1 MWRELWSTFSRRAEA
16 SPVLFACVSQ
26 GAKTTAA
33 DTLVQKAV
41 EGRESLDLERTAAF
55 TVFGTLWMGGAQYY
69 VYVRLFDHLLPAR
82 TAATAAAK
90 VCLDQFVWVPFFFF
104 PVFYVIDSKIR
115 GEGGTGVGALLNAA
129 SERYKREIY
138 ETCTTTYW
146 FSFPAQMIGFRF
158 CPGHL
163 RIPYVACCSMVF
175 TSLVSGLQGR
185 FRARERGESG
195 G

>member
-1 MWRELWSTFSRRAEA
+1 M
-16 SPVLFACVSQ
+16 LFACVSQ

-41 EGRESLDLERTAAF
+41 EGRDALDLERTAAF

-115 GEGGTGVGALLNAA
+115 GEGGEGVGALLTAA
-129 SERYKREIY
+129 SERYQREIY